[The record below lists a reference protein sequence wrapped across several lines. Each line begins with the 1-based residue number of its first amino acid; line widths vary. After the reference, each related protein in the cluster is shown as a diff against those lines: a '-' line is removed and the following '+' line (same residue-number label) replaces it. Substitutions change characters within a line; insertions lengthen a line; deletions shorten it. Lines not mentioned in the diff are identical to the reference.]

1 MTATAIF
8 ELTAELRHDQ
18 GKGAS
23 RRLRRLQDRIPAI
36 LYGGPEAPVAI
47 TLDHKKFMHALEHKA
62 FYSHIL
68 TLDIAGKKQPAVL
81 KALQRHHYKKSIFHA
96 DFLRISATDK
106 INMRVPLQ
114 FIGDANCPG
123 VKAGGIVSHRA
134 IDVEVRCLARDL
146 PEYITLDLSSME
158 LDQTLHLSDL
168 KLPKGVEILQL
179 SHGDG
184 TEHDHAVV
192 SIHMP
197 RRAELEETPATVAEV
212 KVAPKGKEAKPASA
226 TANKEKGKGK

>member
-1 MTATAIF
+1 MTAKAIF

-23 RRLRRLQDRIPAI
+23 RRLRRMQDRIPAI
-36 LYGGPEAPVAI
+36 LYGGQEAPVALS
-47 TLDHKKFMHALEHKA
+47 LDHKKMLHALENKA

-81 KALQRHHYKKSIFHA
+81 KALQRHHYKKALFHV

-106 INMRVPLQ
+106 INMHVPLQ
-114 FIGDANCPG
+114 FSGEANCPG
-123 VKAGGIVSHRA
+123 VKAGGMVSHRA
-134 IDVEVRCLARDL
+134 IDVEIRCLASDL
-146 PEYITLDLSSME
+146 PEFLAVDLSSMA

-168 KLPKGVEILQL
+168 KLPQGVEIVLL
-179 SHGDG
+179 SHGHG

-192 SIHMP
+192 SVHLP
-197 RRAELEETPATVAEV
+197 RRAEVEETPVAITEV
-212 KVAPKGKEAKPASA
+212 KVAPKGKEAKPAA
-226 TANKEKGKGK
+226 APKEKGKGK